1 MAVADGEEANI
12 RYSEWLQCS
21 QMIMVVFLGKLF
33 DFLLLQNLLLLVTCV
48 CVCVCVSGFILF
60 HLLVSSGCTTSVTY
74 VRSSDQQ
81 SFVVS
86 ISRDFCQVPSS
97 LFLNLSYFSSKD
109 ENSSR
114 PLTGEKT
121 IWYNVCPQK
130 DDIYW
135 YRI

>member
-33 DFLLLQNLLLLVTCV
+33 DFLLLQNLLLLVT

-121 IWYNVCPQK
+121 I
-130 DDIYW
+130 
-135 YRI
+135 